1 MSWNTQF
8 SIASKGDIQEMKKV
22 TITSQFRT
30 VSVCFLCLLLTV
42 VPFSVTSIAAK
53 TKKVLILGNNVTQ
66 VETAT
71 ISKKVK
77 KVQNFTFD
85 YEITKDKKLAK
96 ADASDFDILW
106 LGQGEICEGGWQFTD
121 QGSDAV
127 LEFVEE
133 GGVCIVV
140 EQDHDDAVGCPTPWL
155 PKPLNGDET
164 GGAENFEL
172 TKAPEIRT
180 LFTKPNKIERIVTND
195 RWHNPDKAFI
205 TLATVGKHLIAALLY
220 HGKGAYIITAMQ
232 NESQAQLDTNLPFIE
247 NLLFY
252 TATLQDEI
260 LAVEPHHKLAVTWAQ
275 LKMNP

>member
-8 SIASKGDIQEMKKV
+8 FIPSKGDIQAMKKV
-22 TITSQFRT
+22 TITSQFHT
-30 VSVCFLCLLLTV
+30 VLIYCLCFLLIVGTFPIL
-42 VPFSVTSIAAK
+42 SVAAK
-53 TKKVLILGNNVTQ
+53 TKKVLMLGNNITQ

-71 ISKKVK
+71 ISKNVK
-77 KVQNFTFD
+77 KVQGFTFN
-85 YEITKDKKLAK
+85 YEVTKDPKLAK

-106 LGQGEICEGGWQFTD
+106 LGQGEICEGGWRFTD

-205 TLATVGKHLIAALLY
+205 TLATVGKHLIVALLY

-260 LAVEPHHKLAVTWAQ
+260 LAVEPHDKLAVTWGQ